1 MKYLT
6 GIIFIYLLTCL
17 DSSSQSSLC
26 NCNLDNENEI
36 ISDGNLT
43 AKVYISPYL
52 NKKELYYNS
61 WGIGDVELVDG
72 SIVKNKILRYN
83 GYLDE
88 LVWLRDDD
96 KKAGLVDKQLVKS
109 FKISHNDNT
118 TTDFFRKIKI
128 KRWFSFDTSIVYMHV
143 LAEGKLSLYV
153 SRKIIQMSNS
163 LDFIPKY
170 EYYLYKDSNFIVF
183 KPNRFNLLKN
193 MNSEKGTVNCNKKDT
208 VIYSEKETM
217 KLILRK
223 NHLKVRNE
231 NQLIKSIDIFN
242 KSYPY

>member
-6 GIIFIYLLTCL
+6 GIIFVYLLTCL
-17 DSSSQSSLC
+17 HSSSQSNLC
-26 NCNLDNENEI
+26 DCTFDKENET

-43 AKVYISPYL
+43 AKVYISPSL

-61 WGIGDVELVDG
+61 WGKGDVELVDG
-72 SIVKNKILRYN
+72 SIVENKILRYN

-96 KKAGLVDKQLVKS
+96 NKVGLVDKHLVKS
-109 FKISHNDNT
+109 FKIYHNDNT
-118 TTDFFRKIKI
+118 TSDFFRKIKI
-128 KRWFSFDTSIVYMHV
+128 KRWFSFDTSIVYLHV

-153 SRKIIQMSNS
+153 SRKIIQMTNS
-163 LDFIPKY
+163 MEFVPKY

-183 KPNRFNLLKN
+183 KPNRFNLLEN
-193 MNSEKGTVNCNKKDT
+193 LNSEKGTVKCNKKDT
-208 VIYSEKETM
+208 GIYSEKETM

-231 NQLIKSIDIFN
+231 DQLIKSIEIFN
-242 KSYPY
+242 KYLHY

>member
-17 DSSSQSSLC
+17 HSNSQSSLC
-26 NCNLDNENEI
+26 NCTFDNENEI

-52 NKKELYYNS
+52 NKKEFYYNS
-61 WGIGDVELVDG
+61 WGIGEVELVDG

-109 FKISHNDNT
+109 FKIYHNDNS

-163 LDFIPKY
+163 QEFVPKY
-170 EYYLYKDSNFIVF
+170 EYYVYKDNNFMLF
-183 KPNRFNLLKN
+183 KPNRVYFLQI
-193 MNSEKGTVNCNKKDT
+193 MGSEKQK
-208 VIYSEKETM
+208 M
-217 KLILRK
+217 KLILRT
-223 NHLKVRNE
+223 NHLKVRQE
-231 NQLIKSIDIFN
+231 NQLIKAIEIFN
-242 KSYPY
+242 KENPN